1 MLSSQKFQ
9 VKRYKNFILIG
20 IFSAFGATL
29 SWTYACSIWRTQT
42 NIYKPIEINFLK
54 NVIAFFIFSPIILF
68 FDYSTNPKYLL
79 ILLLSGII
87 GIGLGDT
94 FYLKSL
100 NLIGTRKTLSIEAL
114 SPLIAA
120 IAGTL
125 FINENLNFKA
135 WIGIGLV
142 TGALVKII
150 RKKNYLLDKDF
161 KLVMSNNSLD
171 KYIYSLL
178 SVFCA
183 VIAALLSR
191 FVLLES
197 DLSPIFTTEIRLFGS
212 IIFLCLFTKM
222 KLKLFFNNFDI
233 REKREFIISILMG
246 TNMGIF
252 LQQIVFQTLPLGI
265 GWTLLSTSPI
275 ISLFFTKREEG
286 ILTNEIIL
294 TTSFLFIGIILII
307 L

>member
-1 MLSSQKFQ
+1 M
-9 VKRYKNFILIG
+9 LIG

-29 SWTYACSIWRTQT
+29 AWTYACSIWRKQT

-54 NVIAFFIFSPIILF
+54 NIIAFIIFSPVILILK
-68 FDYSTNPKYLL
+68 YSTDYKYFL
-79 ILLLSGII
+79 ILICSGII

-120 IAGTL
+120 IAGNL
-125 FINENLNFKA
+125 FIDENLNLNA
-135 WIGIGLV
+135 WIGIVIV

-150 RKKNYLLDKDF
+150 KKKSYLLDKD
-161 KLVMSNNSLD
+161 SNLILNDNSLD
-171 KYIYSLL
+171 KYIYSFL

-191 FVLLES
+191 FVFLES
-197 DLSPIFTTEIRLFGS
+197 DLAPIFTTEIRLFGS
-212 IIFLCLFTKM
+212 IIFLCLITKM
-222 KLKLFFNNFDI
+222 KLRLFISNFE
-233 REKREFIISILMG
+233 RKEKNQFILSVLMG
-246 TNMGIF
+246 TNIGIL
-252 LQQIVFQTLPLGI
+252 LQQIVFQSLPIGI

-275 ISLFFTKREEG
+275 VSLLFTKKEEG
-286 ILTNEIIL
+286 ILTNEIIIITFL
-294 TTSFLFIGIILII
+294 LFIGICLIL

>member
-1 MLSSQKFQ
+1 M
-9 VKRYKNFILIG
+9 IG

-29 SWTYACSIWRTQT
+29 SWTYACSIWRKQT

-54 NVIAFFIFSPIILF
+54 NIIAFIIFSPVILIYK
-68 FDYSTNPKYLL
+68 YSTSYKYFL
-79 ILLLSGII
+79 ILILSGII

-120 IAGTL
+120 IAGNL
-125 FINENLNFKA
+125 FIDENLSLKA
-135 WIGIGLV
+135 WIGIVIV

-150 RKKNYLLDKDF
+150 KKKSYLLDRDST
-161 KLVMSNNSLD
+161 LVLNNNSLY
-171 KYIYSLL
+171 KYLYSFL
-178 SVFCA
+178 SVLCA

-191 FVLLES
+191 YVFLES
-197 DLSPIFTTEIRLFGS
+197 DLTPIFTTEIRLFGS
-212 IIFLCLFTKM
+212 IIFLCFITKM
-222 KLKLFFNNFDI
+222 KLRLFINNFE
-233 REKREFIISILMG
+233 RTEKKQFIISVLMG
-246 TNMGIF
+246 TNIGIF
-252 LQQIVFQTLPLGI
+252 LQQIVFQSLPLGI

-275 ISLFFTKREEG
+275 ISLLFTKKEEG
-286 ILTNEIIL
+286 KLTSEIIVL
-294 TTSFLFIGIILII
+294 TFLLFIGICLIL

>member
-1 MLSSQKFQ
+1 M
-9 VKRYKNFILIG
+9 LIG

-54 NVIAFFIFSPIILF
+54 NIIAFIIFSPVF
-68 FDYSTNPKYLL
+68 L
-79 ILLLSGII
+79 ILNYSAHFKYFMILILSGII

-120 IAGTL
+120 ISGTI
-125 FINENLNFKA
+125 FINENLNINA
-135 WIGIGLV
+135 WIGILVV
-142 TGALVKII
+142 TGSLFKII
-150 RKKNYLLDKDF
+150 RKKSYLLDKDS
-161 KLVMSNNSLD
+161 KLFISNNSLD
-171 KYIYSLL
+171 KYIYSFL
-178 SVFCA
+178 SVLCA

-197 DLSPIFTTEIRLFGS
+197 DLTPILTTEIRLFGS
-212 IIFLCLFTKM
+212 IIFLCLITKLN
-222 KLKLFFNNFDI
+222 LKFFINNSSRKD
-233 REKREFIISILMG
+233 KSKFILSVLMG
-246 TNMGIF
+246 TNIGIF

-265 GWTLLSTSPI
+265 GWTLLSTSPV
-275 ISLFFTKREEG
+275 ISLFFTKKEEG
-286 ILTNEIIL
+286 MLTNEIIF
-294 TTSFLFIGIILII
+294 TTLSLFIGICLIL

>member
-1 MLSSQKFQ
+1 
-9 VKRYKNFILIG
+9 LIG
-20 IFSAFGATL
+20 IFSAFGASL

-54 NVIAFFIFSPIILF
+54 NIIAFIIFSPVFLVLNYSAHFKYFMIL
-68 FDYSTNPKYLL
+68 
-79 ILLLSGII
+79 ILSGII

-120 IAGTL
+120 ISGTL
-125 FINENLNFKA
+125 FINENLNINA
-135 WIGIGLV
+135 WIGILVV
-142 TGALVKII
+142 TGSLFKII
-150 RKKNYLLDKDF
+150 RKKSYLLDKDS
-161 KLVMSNNSLD
+161 KLFISNNSLD
-171 KYIYSLL
+171 KYIYSFL
-178 SVFCA
+178 SVLCA

-197 DLSPIFTTEIRLFGS
+197 DLTPILTTEIRLFGS
-212 IIFLCLFTKM
+212 IIFLCLITKLN
-222 KLKLFFNNFDI
+222 LKFFINNSSRKD
-233 REKREFIISILMG
+233 KSNFILSVLMG
-246 TNMGIF
+246 TNIGIF

-265 GWTLLSTSPI
+265 GWTLLSTSPV
-275 ISLFFTKREEG
+275 ISLFFTKKEEG
-286 ILTNEIIL
+286 MLTNEIIF
-294 TTSFLFIGIILII
+294 TTLSLFIGICLIL

>member
-1 MLSSQKFQ
+1 M
-9 VKRYKNFILIG
+9 IG

-29 SWTYACSIWRTQT
+29 SWTYACSIWRIQT

-54 NVIAFFIFSPIILF
+54 NVIAFIIFSPVILF
-68 FDYSTNPKYLL
+68 FNFSIDYKYYL
-79 ILLLSGII
+79 ILILSGVV

-120 IAGTL
+120 ITGTL
-125 FINENLNFKA
+125 FIDDHLNIKA
-135 WIGIGLV
+135 WMGIVIV
-142 TGALVKII
+142 TGAIIKII
-150 RKKNYLLDKDF
+150 KKKSYLLDKDS
-161 KLVMSNNSLD
+161 KLIMNNNSLD
-171 KYIYSLL
+171 KYVYAFL
-178 SVFCA
+178 SVLCA

-197 DLSPIFTTEIRLFGS
+197 DLTPIFTTEIRLFGS
-212 IIFLCLFTKM
+212 IIFLCLITKM
-222 KLKLFFNNFDI
+222 KLNFFINKFNSK
-233 REKREFIISILMG
+233 EKNRFIISVLMG
-246 TNMGIF
+246 TNIGIL
-252 LQQIVFQTLPLGI
+252 LQQIVFQSLPLGI

-275 ISLFFTKREEG
+275 ISLLFTKKEEG
-286 ILTNEIIL
+286 TITKGIIL
-294 TTSFLFIGIILII
+294 TTFLLFMGICLII

>member
-1 MLSSQKFQ
+1 
-9 VKRYKNFILIG
+9 LIG
-20 IFSAFGATL
+20 ILSAFGATL

-54 NVIAFFIFSPIILF
+54 NIIAFIIFSPVILIF
-68 FDYSTNPKYLL
+68 NYSANYKYFLVL
-79 ILLLSGII
+79 ILSGII

-120 IAGTL
+120 ITGTL
-125 FINENLNFKA
+125 FIDENLNINA
-135 WIGIGLV
+135 WLGILIV

-150 RKKNYLLDKDF
+150 RKKSYLIDKDS
-161 KLVMSNNSLD
+161 KLVISNNSLE
-171 KYIYSLL
+171 KYIYAFL
-178 SVFCA
+178 SMFCA

-197 DLSPIFTTEIRLFGS
+197 NLSPIFTTEIRLFGS
-212 IIFLCLFTKM
+212 IIFLCFITKM
-222 KLKLFFNNFDI
+222 KLKIFINNFE
-233 REKREFIISILMG
+233 RKEKHKFIISVLMG
-246 TNMGIF
+246 TNIGIL
-252 LQQIVFQTLPLGI
+252 LQQIVFQSLPLGI

-275 ISLFFTKREEG
+275 ISLLFTKKEEG
-286 ILTNEIIL
+286 TLTNEIIF
-294 TTSFLFIGIILII
+294 TTFILFIGICLIL

>member
-1 MLSSQKFQ
+1 M
-9 VKRYKNFILIG
+9 LIG

-54 NVIAFFIFSPIILF
+54 NIIAFTIFSPVILILK
-68 FDYSTNPKYLL
+68 YSTDYKYFL
-79 ILLLSGII
+79 ILICSGII

-120 IAGTL
+120 IAGNL
-125 FINENLNFKA
+125 FLDENLNLNA
-135 WIGIGLV
+135 WIGIVIV

-150 RKKNYLLDKDF
+150 KKKSYLLDKDS
-161 KLVMSNNSLD
+161 KLILHNNSLN
-171 KYIYSLL
+171 KYIYSFL
-178 SVFCA
+178 SVLCA

-191 FVLLES
+191 FVFLES
-197 DLSPIFTTEIRLFGS
+197 DLTPIFTTEIRLFGS
-212 IIFLCLFTKM
+212 IIFLCFITKM
-222 KLKLFFNNFDI
+222 KLRLFISNFE
-233 REKREFIISILMG
+233 RKEKNQFILSVLMG
-246 TNMGIF
+246 TNIGIL
-252 LQQIVFQTLPLGI
+252 LQQIVFQSLPIGI

-275 ISLFFTKREEG
+275 VSLLFTKKEEG
-286 ILTNEIIL
+286 KLTNEIIIITFL
-294 TTSFLFIGIILII
+294 LFIGICLIL

>member
-1 MLSSQKFQ
+1 M
-9 VKRYKNFILIG
+9 LIG

-29 SWTYACSIWRTQT
+29 AWTYACSIWRKQT

-54 NVIAFFIFSPIILF
+54 NIIAFIIFSPVILILK
-68 FDYSTNPKYLL
+68 YSTDYKYFL
-79 ILLLSGII
+79 ILICSGII

-120 IAGTL
+120 IAGNL
-125 FINENLNFKA
+125 FIDENLNLNA
-135 WIGIGLV
+135 WIGIVIV

-150 RKKNYLLDKDF
+150 KKKSYLLDKD
-161 KLVMSNNSLD
+161 SNLILNDNSLD
-171 KYIYSLL
+171 KYIYSFL

-191 FVLLES
+191 FVFLES
-197 DLSPIFTTEIRLFGS
+197 DLAPIFTTEIRLFGS
-212 IIFLCLFTKM
+212 IIFLCFITKM
-222 KLKLFFNNFDI
+222 KLRLFISNFE
-233 REKREFIISILMG
+233 RKEKNQFIVSVLMG
-246 TNMGIF
+246 TNIGIL
-252 LQQIVFQTLPLGI
+252 LQQIVFQSLPIGI

-275 ISLFFTKREEG
+275 VSLLFTKKEEG
-286 ILTNEIIL
+286 ILTNEIIIITFL
-294 TTSFLFIGIILII
+294 LFIGVCLIL

>member
-1 MLSSQKFQ
+1 M
-9 VKRYKNFILIG
+9 IG
-20 IFSAFGATL
+20 ILSAFGATL

-42 NIYKPIEINFLK
+42 NIYKPIDINFLK
-54 NVIAFFIFSPIILF
+54 NVIAFIVFSPVILF
-68 FDYSTNPKYLL
+68 FNYSIHYKYFL
-79 ILLLSGII
+79 ILLFSGVI

-120 IAGTL
+120 ITGTL
-125 FINENLNFKA
+125 FINDHLNITA
-135 WIGIGLV
+135 WMGIIIV
-142 TGALVKII
+142 TVALVQII
-150 RKKNYLLDKDF
+150 RKKSYLLDNNS
-161 KLVMSNNSLD
+161 KLVINNNSLD
-171 KYIYSLL
+171 KYLYAFL
-178 SVFCA
+178 SVLCA

-197 DLSPIFTTEIRLFGS
+197 DLTPIQTTEIRLFGS
-212 IIFLCLFTKM
+212 IIFLCSITKM
-222 KLKLFFNNFDI
+222 KLNFFLNNFDSK
-233 REKREFIISILMG
+233 EKNQFIISVLLG
-246 TNMGIF
+246 TNFGIF

-275 ISLFFTKREEG
+275 ISLLFTKKEEG
-286 ILTNEIIL
+286 ILTNEIVF
-294 TTSFLFIGIILII
+294 TTFLLFIGICLIL

>member
-1 MLSSQKFQ
+1 M
-9 VKRYKNFILIG
+9 IG

-54 NVIAFFIFSPIILF
+54 NVIAFIVFSPVILF
-68 FDYSTNPKYLL
+68 FNYSTHFKYFL
-79 ILLLSGII
+79 ILVLSGVI

-100 NLIGTRKTLSIEAL
+100 NLIGTRKTLSIEAI

-120 IAGTL
+120 ILGTL
-125 FINENLNFKA
+125 FIDDNLNIIP
-135 WIGIGLV
+135 WIGIIIV

-150 RKKNYLLDKDF
+150 RKKSYLLDKDS
-161 KLVMSNNSLD
+161 KLILNNNSLD
-171 KYIYSLL
+171 KYIYAFL

-197 DLSPIFTTEIRLFGS
+197 DLTPIFTTEIRLFGS
-212 IIFLCLFTKM
+212 IIFLCSFTKM
-222 KLKLFFNNFDI
+222 KLKFFINNFDS
-233 REKREFIISILMG
+233 KQKNQFIISVLMG
-246 TNMGIF
+246 TNIGIL
-252 LQQIVFQTLPLGI
+252 LQQIVFQSLPLGI

-275 ISLFFTKREEG
+275 ISLLFAKKEEG
-286 ILTNEIIL
+286 ILTNEIIF
-294 TTSFLFIGIILII
+294 TTFLLFIGICLIL

>member
-1 MLSSQKFQ
+1 M
-9 VKRYKNFILIG
+9 LIG

-54 NVIAFFIFSPIILF
+54 NVIAFIIFSPVILF
-68 FDYSTNPKYLL
+68 FNYSTNYKYFL
-79 ILLLSGII
+79 ILLLSGVI

-94 FYLKSL
+94 FYLRSL

-120 IAGTL
+120 ITGTV
-125 FINENLNFKA
+125 FINDNLSINA
-135 WIGIGLV
+135 WIGIVIV
-142 TGALVKII
+142 TGALVRII
-150 RKKNYLLDKDF
+150 KKKSYLIDKDS
-161 KLVMSNNSLD
+161 KLVLNNNSLD
-171 KYIYSLL
+171 KYIYGFL
-178 SVFCA
+178 SVLCA

-197 DLSPIFTTEIRLFGS
+197 DLTPIFTTEIRLFGS
-212 IIFLCLFTKM
+212 IIFLCFITKM
-222 KLKLFFNNFDI
+222 KLKLFINNFDNK
-233 REKREFIISILMG
+233 EKNQFIISVLMG
-246 TNMGIF
+246 TNIGIF
-252 LQQIVFQTLPLGI
+252 LQQVVFQSLPLGI

-275 ISLFFTKREEG
+275 ISLLFAKKEEG
-286 ILTNEIIL
+286 IVTHEIIFNTVL
-294 TTSFLFIGIILII
+294 LFIGICLIL

>member
-1 MLSSQKFQ
+1 M
-9 VKRYKNFILIG
+9 LIG

-54 NVIAFFIFSPIILF
+54 NIIAFIIFSPVILILK
-68 FDYSTNPKYLL
+68 YSTDYKYFL
-79 ILLLSGII
+79 ILICSGII

-120 IAGTL
+120 IAGNL
-125 FINENLNFKA
+125 FLDENLNLNA
-135 WIGIGLV
+135 WIGIVIV

-150 RKKNYLLDKDF
+150 KKKSYLLDKD
-161 KLVMSNNSLD
+161 SNLILNDNSLD
-171 KYIYSLL
+171 KYIYSFL

-191 FVLLES
+191 FVFLES
-197 DLSPIFTTEIRLFGS
+197 DLAPIFTTEIRLFGS
-212 IIFLCLFTKM
+212 IIFLCFITKM
-222 KLKLFFNNFDI
+222 KLRLFISNFE
-233 REKREFIISILMG
+233 RKEKNQFILSVLMG
-246 TNMGIF
+246 TNIGIL
-252 LQQIVFQTLPLGI
+252 LQQIVFQSLPIGI

-275 ISLFFTKREEG
+275 VSLLFTKKEEG
-286 ILTNEIIL
+286 ILTNEIIIITFL
-294 TTSFLFIGIILII
+294 LFIGVCLIL

>member
-1 MLSSQKFQ
+1 M
-9 VKRYKNFILIG
+9 IG

-29 SWTYACSIWRTQT
+29 SWTYACSIWRAQT

-54 NVIAFFIFSPIILF
+54 NIIAFTIFSPVVLTLK
-68 FDYSTNPKYLL
+68 YSTNYKYFL
-79 ILLLSGII
+79 ILILSGII
-87 GIGLGDT
+87 GIGIGDT

-120 IAGTL
+120 IAGNL
-125 FINENLNFKA
+125 FINENLNLNA
-135 WIGIGLV
+135 WIGIVIV

-150 RKKNYLLDKDF
+150 KKKSYLLDKD
-161 KLVMSNNSLD
+161 SNLILNDNSLD
-171 KYIYSLL
+171 KYIYSFL

-191 FVLLES
+191 FVFLES
-197 DLSPIFTTEIRLFGS
+197 DLTPIFTTEIRLFGS
-212 IIFLCLFTKM
+212 IIFLCLITKM
-222 KLKLFFNNFDI
+222 KLRLFISNFE
-233 REKREFIISILMG
+233 RKEKNHFILSVLMG
-246 TNMGIF
+246 TNIGIL
-252 LQQIVFQTLPLGI
+252 LQQIVFQSLPIGI

-275 ISLFFTKREEG
+275 VSLLFTKKEEG
-286 ILTNEIIL
+286 ILTNEIIIITFL
-294 TTSFLFIGIILII
+294 LFIGICLIL

>member
-1 MLSSQKFQ
+1 M
-9 VKRYKNFILIG
+9 LIG

-29 SWTYACSIWRTQT
+29 AWTYACSIWRKQT

-54 NVIAFFIFSPIILF
+54 NIIAFIIFSPVILILK
-68 FDYSTNPKYLL
+68 YSTDYKYFL
-79 ILLLSGII
+79 ILICSGII

-120 IAGTL
+120 IAGNL
-125 FINENLNFKA
+125 FIDENLNLNA
-135 WIGIGLV
+135 WIGIVIV

-150 RKKNYLLDKDF
+150 KKKSYLLDKD
-161 KLVMSNNSLD
+161 SNLILNDNSLD
-171 KYIYSLL
+171 KYIYSFL

-191 FVLLES
+191 FVFLES
-197 DLSPIFTTEIRLFGS
+197 DLAPIFTTEIRLFGS
-212 IIFLCLFTKM
+212 IIFLCLITKM
-222 KLKLFFNNFDI
+222 KLRLFISNFE
-233 REKREFIISILMG
+233 RKEKNQFILSVLMG
-246 TNMGIF
+246 TNIGIL
-252 LQQIVFQTLPLGI
+252 LQQIVFQSLPIGI

-275 ISLFFTKREEG
+275 VSLLFTKKEEG
-286 ILTNEIIL
+286 ILTNEIIIITFL
-294 TTSFLFIGIILII
+294 LFIGVCLIL

>member
-1 MLSSQKFQ
+1 M
-9 VKRYKNFILIG
+9 IG

-42 NIYKPIEINFLK
+42 FIYKPIEINFLK
-54 NVIAFFIFSPIILF
+54 NVIAFIIFSPVILF
-68 FDYSTNPKYLL
+68 FNYSTDYKYYL
-79 ILLLSGII
+79 ILFLSGVI

-120 IAGTL
+120 ITGTL
-125 FINENLNFKA
+125 FIDDQLNINA
-135 WIGIGLV
+135 WMGIVIV
-142 TGALVKII
+142 TGALIKII
-150 RKKNYLLDKDF
+150 RKKSYLLNKDS
-161 KLVMSNNSLD
+161 KLVINNNSLD
-171 KYIYSLL
+171 KYLYALL

-197 DLSPIFTTEIRLFGS
+197 DLTPIFTTEMRLLGS
-212 IIFLCLFTKM
+212 IIFLCSITKM
-222 KLKLFFNNFDI
+222 KLKFFINNFDSK
-233 REKREFIISILMG
+233 EKNQFLISVLMG
-246 TNMGIF
+246 TNIGIF
-252 LQQIVFQTLPLGI
+252 LQQIVFQSLPLGI

-275 ISLFFTKREEG
+275 ISLLFTKKEEG
-286 ILTNEIIL
+286 LLTNEIIL
-294 TTSFLFIGIILII
+294 TTFLLFIGICLIL

>member
-1 MLSSQKFQ
+1 M
-9 VKRYKNFILIG
+9 LIG

-54 NVIAFFIFSPIILF
+54 NIIAFIIFSPVILIIN
-68 FDYSTNPKYLL
+68 YSTHYIYIL
-79 ILLLSGII
+79 ILILSGII

-120 IAGTL
+120 IAGNL
-125 FINENLNFKA
+125 FIDENLNLNA
-135 WIGIGLV
+135 WIGIVIV
-142 TGALVKII
+142 TGALIKII
-150 RKKNYLLDKDF
+150 KKKSYLLDKDS
-161 KLVMSNNSLD
+161 KLVLNNNSLD
-171 KYIYSLL
+171 KYIYSFL
-178 SVFCA
+178 SVLCA

-191 FVLLES
+191 FVFLES
-197 DLSPIFTTEIRLFGS
+197 DLTPIFTTEIRLFGS
-212 IIFLCLFTKM
+212 IIFLSLITKM
-222 KLKLFFNNFDI
+222 KLSLFINNFE
-233 REKREFIISILMG
+233 RTKKNQFIKSVIMG
-246 TNMGIF
+246 TNIGIL
-252 LQQIVFQTLPLGI
+252 LQQIVFQSLPLGI

-275 ISLFFTKREEG
+275 VSLLFTKKEEG
-286 ILTNEIIL
+286 KLPNEIIIITFL
-294 TTSFLFIGIILII
+294 LFIGICLIL

>member
-1 MLSSQKFQ
+1 M
-9 VKRYKNFILIG
+9 IG

-42 NIYKPIEINFLK
+42 YIYKPIEINFLK
-54 NVIAFFIFSPIILF
+54 NVIAFAIFSPVILFFNYSTHYKYYIILF
-68 FDYSTNPKYLL
+68 
-79 ILLLSGII
+79 LSGVI

-120 IAGTL
+120 ITGTL
-125 FINENLNFKA
+125 FIDDQLNINA
-135 WIGIGLV
+135 WIGIVIV
-142 TGALVKII
+142 TGALIKII
-150 RKKNYLLDKDF
+150 RKESYLLDKNS
-161 KLVMSNNSLD
+161 KLVINNNSLD
-171 KYIYSLL
+171 KYIYALL

-191 FVLLES
+191 IVLLES
-197 DLSPIFTTEIRLFGS
+197 DLTPIFTTEMRLFGS
-212 IIFLCLFTKM
+212 IIFLSSITKM
-222 KLKLFFNNFDI
+222 KLRFFINIFKSK
-233 REKREFIISILMG
+233 EKNQFLISVLMG
-246 TNMGIF
+246 TNIGIF
-252 LQQIVFQTLPLGI
+252 LQQIVFQSLPLGI

-275 ISLFFTKREEG
+275 ISLLFTKKEEG
-286 ILTNEIIL
+286 ILTNEIIF
-294 TTSFLFIGIILII
+294 TTFLLFIGICSIL

>member
-1 MLSSQKFQ
+1 M
-9 VKRYKNFILIG
+9 IG

-54 NVIAFFIFSPIILF
+54 NVIAFIIFSPFILIF
-68 FDYSTNPKYLL
+68 NYSAHYKYFL
-79 ILLLSGII
+79 ILILSGII

-114 SPLIAA
+114 SPLIAS
-120 IAGTL
+120 ITGTL
-125 FINENLNFKA
+125 FINEHLNINA
-135 WIGIGLV
+135 WIGILIV
-142 TGALVKII
+142 TGALVNII
-150 RKKNYLLDKDF
+150 RKKNYLIDKNL
-161 KLVMSNNSLD
+161 KLVRSKNTLD
-171 KYIYSLL
+171 NYVYSFL
-178 SVFCA
+178 SVLCA

-197 DLSPIFTTEIRLFGS
+197 DLTPILTTEIRLFGS
-212 IIFLCLFTKM
+212 IIYLCLITKM
-222 KLKLFFNNFDI
+222 KLNFFINNFE
-233 REKREFIISILMG
+233 RKEKHQFIMSVLMG
-246 TNMGIF
+246 TNIGIF
-252 LQQIVFQTLPLGI
+252 LQQIVFQSLPLGI

-275 ISLFFTKREEG
+275 VSLLFTKKEEG
-286 ILTNEIIL
+286 SITNEIICSTFL
-294 TTSFLFIGIILII
+294 LFIGICLIL

>member
-1 MLSSQKFQ
+1 M
-9 VKRYKNFILIG
+9 IG

-42 NIYKPIEINFLK
+42 NSYKPIEINFLK
-54 NVIAFFIFSPIILF
+54 NVIAFIIFSPVILF
-68 FDYSTNPKYLL
+68 FNYSTNYKYFL
-79 ILLLSGII
+79 ILFLSGII

-120 IAGTL
+120 ITGSL
-125 FINENLNFKA
+125 FIDDHLNINA
-135 WIGIGLV
+135 WIGIVIV

-150 RKKNYLLDKDF
+150 RKNSYLLDKNS
-161 KLVMSNNSLD
+161 KLVISNNSLD
-171 KYIYSLL
+171 KYLYAFL
-178 SVFCA
+178 SVLCA

-197 DLSPIFTTEIRLFGS
+197 DLTPIFTTEIRLFGS
-212 IIFLCLFTKM
+212 IIFLCTITKM
-222 KLKLFFNNFDI
+222 KFNFFINNFDSKE
-233 REKREFIISILMG
+233 RNQFIISVLMG
-246 TNMGIF
+246 TNIGIF
-252 LQQIVFQTLPLGI
+252 LQQIVFQSLPLGI

-275 ISLFFTKREEG
+275 ISLLFTKKEEG
-286 ILTNEIIL
+286 KLTTEIIL
-294 TTSFLFIGIILII
+294 TTFLLFIGICLIL

>member
-1 MLSSQKFQ
+1 M
-9 VKRYKNFILIG
+9 LIG
-20 IFSAFGATL
+20 IFSAFGAAL

-54 NVIAFFIFSPIILF
+54 NIIAFTIFSPVILILK
-68 FDYSTNPKYLL
+68 YSTHYKYFL
-79 ILLLSGII
+79 ILILSGII

-120 IAGTL
+120 IAGNL
-125 FINENLNFKA
+125 FLDENLNLNA
-135 WIGIGLV
+135 WIGIVIV

-150 RKKNYLLDKDF
+150 KKKSYLLDKD
-161 KLVMSNNSLD
+161 SNLILNDNSLD
-171 KYIYSLL
+171 KYIYSFL

-191 FVLLES
+191 FVFLES
-197 DLSPIFTTEIRLFGS
+197 DLAPIFTTEIRLFGS
-212 IIFLCLFTKM
+212 IIFLCFITKM
-222 KLKLFFNNFDI
+222 KLRLFISNFE
-233 REKREFIISILMG
+233 RKEKNQFILSVLMG
-246 TNMGIF
+246 TNIGIL
-252 LQQIVFQTLPLGI
+252 LQQIVFQSLPIGI

-275 ISLFFTKREEG
+275 VSLLFTKKEEG
-286 ILTNEIIL
+286 ILTNEIIFITFL
-294 TTSFLFIGIILII
+294 LFIGVCLIL

>member
-1 MLSSQKFQ
+1 M
-9 VKRYKNFILIG
+9 LIG

-54 NVIAFFIFSPIILF
+54 NIIAFIIFSPVLLILN
-68 FDYSTNPKYLL
+68 YSTNYKYFL
-79 ILLLSGII
+79 ILICSGII

-120 IAGTL
+120 ISGNL
-125 FINENLNFKA
+125 FIDENLNLNT
-135 WIGIGLV
+135 WIGIVIV

-150 RKKNYLLDKDF
+150 KKRSYLLDRDS
-161 KLVMSNNSLD
+161 KLVLNNNSLD
-171 KYIYSLL
+171 KYIYSFL
-178 SVFCA
+178 SVLCA

-191 FVLLES
+191 FVFLES
-197 DLSPIFTTEIRLFGS
+197 DLTPIFTTEIRLFGS
-212 IIFLCLFTKM
+212 IIFLCLITKM
-222 KLKLFFNNFDI
+222 KLRLFFSNFE
-233 REKREFIISILMG
+233 RKEKNQFILSALMG
-246 TNMGIF
+246 TNIGIL
-252 LQQIVFQTLPLGI
+252 LQQIVFQSLPLGI
-265 GWTLLSTSPI
+265 GWTLLSASPI
-275 ISLFFTKREEG
+275 VSLFFTKKEEG
-286 ILTNEIIL
+286 KLTNEIIII
-294 TTSFLFIGIILII
+294 TFILFIGICLIL